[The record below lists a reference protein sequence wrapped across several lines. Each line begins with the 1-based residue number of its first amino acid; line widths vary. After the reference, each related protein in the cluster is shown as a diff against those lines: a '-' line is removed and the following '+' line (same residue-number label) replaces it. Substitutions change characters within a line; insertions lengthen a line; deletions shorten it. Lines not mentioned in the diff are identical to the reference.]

1 MADRKKEARIA
12 GLGIASNAF
21 GWLAGAGLAATP
33 EPTMLTKVAGVS
45 MLTKSSYGM
54 IVNVKNLVNALNDK
68 EPYST
73 GGLGTDLAV
82 AIAPGNNTAKALGTV
97 SELSLDL
104 LTGGAGRLATSS
116 SLGPL
121 NKYAI
126 ERVFV
131 RNPTE
136 FGSFTSGVQWLDL
149 GKTYMETSH
158 DLK

>member
-1 MADRKKEARIA
+1 MADRKKEAGIA
-12 GLGIASNAF
+12 ALGIVGNSF
-21 GWLAGAGLAATP
+21 GWLAGAGLVATP
-33 EPTMLTKVAGVS
+33 EPTMLTKVAGVA
-45 MLTKSSYGM
+45 MLTKSSYG
-54 IVNVKNLVNALNDK
+54 ISVNTANFWKAMNGQA
-68 EPYST
+68 PYST

-82 AIAPGNNTAKALGTV
+82 AIAPGDKTAKALGTV

-104 LTGGAGRLATSS
+104 LTGGAGRLVTSG

-131 RNPTE
+131 KNPNE
-136 FGSFTSGVQWLDL
+136 FGRFATGVQLGDL
-149 GKTYMETSH
+149 IKTGSESYD

>member
-21 GWLAGAGLAATP
+21 GWLAGAGLVATP

-54 IVNVKNLVNALNDK
+54 TVNVKNLVNALNDK

-82 AIAPGNNTAKALGTV
+82 AIAPGNKTAKALGTV

-121 NKYAI
+121 NKYAM

-136 FGSFTSGVQWLDL
+136 SGIFATGVQWGDFS
-149 GKTYMETSH
+149 KTMIEVH
-158 DLK
+158 DDLK

>member
-21 GWLAGAGLAATP
+21 GWLAGAGLVATP

-54 IVNVKNLVNALNDK
+54 TVNVKNLVNALNDK

-82 AIAPGNNTAKALGTV
+82 AIAPGNKTAKALGTV

-121 NKYAI
+121 NKYAM

-136 FGSFTSGVQWLDL
+136 SGIVATGVQLGDL
-149 GKTYMETSH
+149 IKTGSESYD